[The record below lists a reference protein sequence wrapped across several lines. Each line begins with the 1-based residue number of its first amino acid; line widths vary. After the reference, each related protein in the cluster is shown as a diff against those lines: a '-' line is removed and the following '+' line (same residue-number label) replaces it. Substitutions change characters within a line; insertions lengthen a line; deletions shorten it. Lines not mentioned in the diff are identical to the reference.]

1 MIPVDHHTYAQTKMK
16 IDFCM
21 LLHHTLHWAVN
32 ETIQFMRL
40 CFTYVPLAHAAS
52 EGSDE
57 SAHPLSL
64 ARGITAH
71 IHNEGACLSPTR
83 WLSIMHQ

>member
-1 MIPVDHHTYAQTKMK
+1 
-16 IDFCM
+16 
-21 LLHHTLHWAVN
+21 
-32 ETIQFMRL
+32 MRL
-40 CFTYVPLAHAAS
+40 CYLSAHAASEVS

-71 IHNEGACLSPTR
+71 IHNEDACLK
-83 WLSIMHQ
+83 LGL